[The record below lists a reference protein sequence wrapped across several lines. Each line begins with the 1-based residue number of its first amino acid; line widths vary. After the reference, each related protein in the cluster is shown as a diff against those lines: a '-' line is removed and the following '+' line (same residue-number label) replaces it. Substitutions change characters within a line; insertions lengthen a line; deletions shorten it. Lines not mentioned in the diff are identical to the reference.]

1 MRKNFIISG
10 LSILCFWLAACTDP
24 FAKEEFVAYDEQPI
38 GLYLETQPQFS
49 DWVKLLKTAD
59 LFNAVNMSNIKY
71 TCFVADNVAV
81 EAYIKA
87 SGKWQSID
95 DITEEE
101 AKNLLK
107 YHIIPSDYAYSVL
120 ASGKLSTQTISGD
133 YLTVSFDEG
142 GVDRYVNGVKV
153 LKKPEDVPQIN
164 GYYHQLE
171 AVLDPIIY
179 TVMEVLDQT
188 PEYSIFTAAVRECG
202 LDAYLGR
209 RDIILNNTALRDF
222 KAVMVVSDSLYRING
237 IQSVADL
244 KTRFSGEPTD
254 VKSEF
259 YRYVGYHVYAGA
271 YDFAELTDFAE
282 GATGKNIES
291 FIAREFLSVTDKND
305 SILLNPT
312 GKEHLYFV
320 PGKYDIP
327 ASNGFIHEVSG
338 LMPISDPVRYAFVW
352 EPTEWEE
359 CKLAP
364 FYRTAKVKG
373 KDKAEFYYFKPDDEI
388 THFRWK
394 TIPYKDNA
402 VGYASEDVD
411 WDRFTND
418 DYIFAELGQVGWLE
432 FDTPTIMRGKYNIQI
447 VKYAWFECK
456 GKFQMYID
464 DAKFGSVINFAAAPG
479 TQNMGDFYFM
489 DSAPHVFR
497 FNVVGDD
504 GKFRLDRFI
513 FTPVND

>member
-10 LSILCFWLAACTDP
+10 LSILCLWLAGCTDP

-71 TCFVADNVAV
+71 TCFVADNAAV
-81 EAYIKA
+81 EAYIQA

-171 AVLDPIIY
+171 TVLDPIIY

-188 PEYSIFTAAVRECG
+188 SEYSIFTAAVRECG

-209 RDIILNNTALRDF
+209 RDIVLNNTALRDF
-222 KAVMVVSDSLYRING
+222 KAAMVASDSLYKVNG

-312 GKEHLYFV
+312 G
-320 PGKYDIP
+320 
-327 ASNGFIHEVSG
+327 
-338 LMPISDPVRYAFVW
+338 
-352 EPTEWEE
+352 
-359 CKLAP
+359 
-364 FYRTAKVKG
+364 
-373 KDKAEFYYFKPDDEI
+373 
-388 THFRWK
+388 
-394 TIPYKDNA
+394 
-402 VGYASEDVD
+402 
-411 WDRFTND
+411 
-418 DYIFAELGQVGWLE
+418 
-432 FDTPTIMRGKYNIQI
+432 
-447 VKYAWFECK
+447 
-456 GKFQMYID
+456 
-464 DAKFGSVINFAAAPG
+464 
-479 TQNMGDFYFM
+479 
-489 DSAPHVFR
+489 
-497 FNVVGDD
+497 
-504 GKFRLDRFI
+504 
-513 FTPVND
+513 